1 LVEVSRGFVGSSA
14 TTHQDTI
21 GVATI
26 YKGSYNIVESKI
38 FFAEAPRGNPQ
49 LNIDKGNLAYE
60 TSDFSG
66 RVFLRND
73 YSTNQIYDDI
83 SLKFTGIGRTFTLTN
98 QGINTVGLGSTGGNG
113 ILFING
119 VFQTPTTDNNPE
131 NNFKI
136 IENSGIS
143 SVIFSGIQDPYN
155 GNYIT
160 SQFDVNQNQ
169 TPRGGIIVSL
179 GSSLGLG
186 YAPLVGASVTAVIN
200 GGSIISVGLGTTDN
214 LGSGYNGIVSIGV
227 SVYESGHTGTPAAI
241 TASVGAGGTLSFNIV
256 YGGSGYSNPKIIVS
270 PPSYENLEVVG
281 VSRLGIGTTTTTGIG
296 LLLTVDVDAGIT
308 SSTGIGS
315 TYFGVSSFKISRQGY
330 SFKRGDVFK
339 PVGLVTDKR
348 LGSPISE
355 FKLTVI
361 DTFSDSFAAW
371 QFGEFDYIDSVKNY
385 QDGIRT
391 RFPLYYNSNLLSFE
405 SAEDSLIDLNN
416 LLLIVING
424 VIQEPGIAYQFEGG
438 TSFTFTTA
446 PKPEDK
452 IAIFFYR
459 GTKESDSKLHT
470 NIPETIKKGDTV
482 QILKRNDIKGTL
494 SQNERRV
501 FDLSYSDKFETNSY
515 SEQGI
520 DTINNKPMSWTKQ
533 KKDSFINGDVV
544 YKSRDSIESLVY
556 PTAKVIKDF
565 STTDTEIFVDNAQ
578 FFNYENNYPIEAFN
592 AVIIDPNSVNTVGLA
607 TNFKKEVITNISL
620 VEGFSGI
627 ITGIGTTAGIG
638 VPLALKFYL
647 NSVGTGLSTGY
658 PIYIFNTNI
667 GKGVTSIYTSNSSV
681 VGVGT
686 TFLDNIYNISAYSV
700 DINNVG
706 IITCN
711 ILSTTSRVGLITSG
725 SMVGNFSWGKMSEF
739 TRSSSPISIGVT
751 GKTVDVGL
759 STFST
764 IQRRST
770 PEQGIGIRGTGSL
783 PKNGL

>member
-1 LVEVSRGFVGSSA
+1 MS
-14 TTHQDTI
+14 
-21 GVATI
+21 
-26 YKGSYNIVESKI
+26 
-38 FFAEAPRGNPQ
+38 
-49 LNIDKGNLAYE
+49 YE

-73 YSTNQIYDDI
+73 YSTNQIYDDL
-83 SLKFTGIGRTFTLTN
+83 SYKFTGIGRTFTLTS

-119 VFQTPTTDNNPE
+119 VFQTPTTDNNPK

-143 SVIFSGIQDPYN
+143 SVIFSGITSANSLDVL
-155 GNYIT
+155 T

-186 YAPLVGASVTAVIN
+186 YAPLVGASVTAVLN

-214 LGSGYNGIVSIGV
+214 LGSGYNGIVSVGV
-227 SVYESGHTGTPAAI
+227 SVYQSGHQGTPAAI

-256 YGGSGYSNPKIIVS
+256 YGGDGYTNPKILVS
-270 PPSYENLEVVG
+270 PPSYENLEVIG

-330 SFKRGDVFK
+330 SFNRGDVFK

-348 LGSPISE
+348 LLSPISE

-361 DTFSDSFAAW
+361 ETFSDSFAAW

-385 QDGIRT
+385 QDGLRT

-405 SAEDSLIDLNN
+405 AAEDSLIDLNN
-416 LLLIVING
+416 LLLIIING
-424 VIQEPGIAYQFEGG
+424 VIQEPGVSYQFAGG
-438 TSFTFTTA
+438 TSFIFTTA
-446 PKPEDK
+446 PKFEDD

-459 GTKESDSKLHT
+459 GTKGSDSKLVL

-494 SQNERRV
+494 SQNERVV
-501 FDLSYSDKFETNSY
+501 FDLTSSDKFETDLY
-515 SEQGI
+515 SGQGV
-520 DTINNKPMSWTKQ
+520 DSINNKPMSWTKQ
-533 KKDSFINGDVV
+533 KKDSFISGEVV

-556 PTAKVIKDF
+556 PTTNIIKDF
-565 STTDTEIFVDNAQ
+565 STTDEEIFVDNAQ
-578 FFNYENNYPIEAFN
+578 FFNYENEGSPQFN
-592 AVIIDPNSVNTVGLA
+592 AIIIDPNSVNTVGLV

-627 ITGIGTTAGIG
+627 ITGIGTTSGIG

-647 NSVGTGLSTGY
+647 NFGWLSNLY
-658 PIYIFNTNI
+658 LEY
-667 GKGVTSIYTSNSSV
+667 
-681 VGVGT
+681 
-686 TFLDNIYNISAYSV
+686 
-700 DINNVG
+700 
-706 IITCN
+706 
-711 ILSTTSRVGLITSG
+711 
-725 SMVGNFSWGKMSEF
+725 
-739 TRSSSPISIGVT
+739 
-751 GKTVDVGL
+751 
-759 STFST
+759 
-764 IQRRST
+764 
-770 PEQGIGIRGTGSL
+770 
-783 PKNGL
+783 